1 MEETLTP
8 EELLLLSVTAIS
20 GIHFDEAD
28 HKPKKITDRRL
39 TNVLYGISRRYQIYS
54 YETPGRSILDSK
66 RTVTIMRLCDFYFSV
81 EFFWSTKAIK
91 IRWMEDLD
99 LKTMMKNEK
108 EIFDKMDTE
117 E

>member
-1 MEETLTP
+1 MEEILTP
-8 EELLLLSVTAIS
+8 EELLLLSITAIS
-20 GIHFDEAD
+20 GIHLDEAD
-28 HKPKKITDRRL
+28 HEPKKITDRRL

-54 YETPGRSILDSK
+54 YEIPERGPLDFPK
-66 RTVTIMRLCDFYFSV
+66 TLTIMRLCDFYFSV

-99 LKTMMKNEK
+99 FKTMRENEK
-108 EIFDKMDTE
+108 ETFDRMDME